1 VLPETDADAAERR
14 AEDIRSAIGS
24 LDLNY
29 MEKPL
34 GGLTAS
40 LGTAL
45 FPHHS
50 EDTDS
55 LLRAADEALYAAK
68 GAGRYQVVM
77 SSAARR

>member
-1 VLPETDADAAERR
+1 
-14 AEDIRSAIGS
+14 
-24 LDLNY
+24 

-40 LGTAL
+40 LGIAL

-68 GAGRYQVVM
+68 GAGRYQVVI